1 VVIASLEEVTFPK
14 GGEYVAE
21 FVIEVELAYG
31 AVVFMI
37 EPDVDDEVCG
47 PWELI
52 VLAELVINV
61 EDIVDFHSMEVLV
74 GKGKLV
80 GWLVM
85 MEVLMS
91 VRLLADVGKDPTEL
105 ISDSMVLEKL

>member
-47 PWELI
+47 P
-52 VLAELVINV
+52 
-61 EDIVDFHSMEVLV
+61 
-74 GKGKLV
+74 
-80 GWLVM
+80 
-85 MEVLMS
+85 
-91 VRLLADVGKDPTEL
+91 
-105 ISDSMVLEKL
+105 